1 MSLPLTPDEL
11 IARLDDGCLAKLY
24 NAKFLHIYDYG
35 IENGYWRVTGNI
47 KALWVTFILASF
59 LTIQNML
66 SYCNSAGVWSYT
78 PWKVSVLHMIFK
90 SSYAFFNAYLYLN
103 VIKLEVMLTENSIW

>member
-1 MSLPLTPDEL
+1 M
-11 IARLDDGCLAKLY
+11 
-24 NAKFLHIYDYG
+24 G
-35 IENGYWRVTGNI
+35 IEEWLVTL
-47 KALWVTFILASF
+47 KPSELLLLLASF

-90 SSYAFFNAYLYLN
+90 SSYAFFTVYLYLN
-103 VIKLEVMLTENSIW
+103 VIKLEVMLTENSIC